1 MGPTKSVAAKI
12 AFRVHKWA
20 SSISASSAA
29 LKLVKPMKNWQH
41 GNRQTTIGFGFY
53 LPSSWRIER
62 RNSAHIN
69 AH

>member
-1 MGPTKSVAAKI
+1 MGPAKSVAATI

-29 LKLVKPMKNWQH
+29 LKLVKPNEKVAVWKQANNDRLW
-41 GNRQTTIGFGFY
+41 F
-53 LPSSWRIER
+53 L
-62 RNSAHIN
+62 SAVFL